1 MKWIATA
8 TLILLSTF
16 SHAADLLIH
25 IDGRQAQTVSL
36 SQLTNEVD
44 QDNIT
49 THLPWLTDSHTFTG
63 TSASE
68 LLDYLGVR
76 DAYAMSFIGL
86 NEYAATTTIEEID
99 KYHPIIAYYQD
110 GKPMKVRH
118 KGPYWLLF
126 NVDKYPETGSEVF
139 QTKMVWQI
147 KEIIVH
153 RKYEK

>member
-49 THLPWLTDSHTFTG
+49 T
-63 TSASE
+63 
-68 LLDYLGVR
+68 
-76 DAYAMSFIGL
+76 
-86 NEYAATTTIEEID
+86 
-99 KYHPIIAYYQD
+99 
-110 GKPMKVRH
+110 
-118 KGPYWLLF
+118 
-126 NVDKYPETGSEVF
+126 
-139 QTKMVWQI
+139 
-147 KEIIVH
+147 
-153 RKYEK
+153 